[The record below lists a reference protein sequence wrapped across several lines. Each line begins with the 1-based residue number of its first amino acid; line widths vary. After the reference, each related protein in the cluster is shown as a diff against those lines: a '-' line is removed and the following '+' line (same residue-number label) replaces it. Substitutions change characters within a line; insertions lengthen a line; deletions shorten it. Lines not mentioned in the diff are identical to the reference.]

1 MPDAPVI
8 SVDHVSKAYRIWESP
23 ARRLISPGY
32 AAAAALAPGR
42 LGERLREKSRE
53 GYRDFYALRDISFE
67 VRRGEAVGIIGR
79 NGSGKSTLLQIIA
92 GTLQPS
98 AGSVSVQGRVAA
110 LLELGSGFNP
120 EFTGRE
126 NVYLNGTVMGFSRN
140 DIDARFDQIASFAD
154 IGDFIEQPVKT
165 YSSGMMVRLAFA
177 LQTAIEPE
185 IFIVDEA
192 LSVGDFFFQ
201 QKCFKRIAELR
212 ANGTTLLFVS
222 HNMASVRDLCHRA
235 LYLKAGRAVEFGES
249 QHTISLY
256 LREDPTTP
264 AVSPVAAT
272 APAAPVPPAERF
284 QEICDQALWVN
295 PAGPSAEVTGP
306 GRIEAVRLLDAR
318 RVPGTA
324 FKLGQ
329 PAFIQ
334 AYVRVHESAALHFAV
349 ELKNRQGQVVSC
361 IGSRTVGL
369 PAVEAAAGQILEFE
383 AAIELGLEAGEY
395 SLQAVLGLPDTRPN
409 IGTRVH
415 ATPWLGPVTISWN
428 YELEPAPFLGMFHL
442 PNQIKFAAWPAT
454 PTPPS

>member
-1 MPDAPVI
+1 M
-8 SVDHVSKAYRIWESP
+8 
-23 ARRLISPGY
+23 
-32 AAAAALAPGR
+32 
-42 LGERLREKSRE
+42 
-53 GYRDFYALRDISFE
+53 RDVSFE
-67 VRRGEAVGIIGR
+67 VSRGEAVGIIGR

-92 GTLQPS
+92 GTLQAS
-98 AGSVSVQGRVAA
+98 EGAVSVQGRVAA

-126 NVYLNGTVMGFSRN
+126 NVYLNGTVMGFSRSE
-140 DIDARFDQIASFAD
+140 IDARFDQVAGFAD

-222 HNMASVRDLCHRA
+222 HDMGSVRDLCHRA
-235 LYLKAGRAVEFGES
+235 LYLKGGRAVDFGDS

-256 LREDPTTP
+256 LREDTGTP
-264 AVSPVAAT
+264 AASPIASATPASAA
-272 APAAPVPPAERF
+272 PPAERF
-284 QEICDQALWVN
+284 QEIRDQALGVN
-295 PAGPSAEVTGP
+295 PAGPSTAVTGP
-306 GRIEAVRLLDAR
+306 ARIEAVRLLDAR
-318 RVPGTA
+318 RVPGTT
-324 FKLGQ
+324 FRLGQ

-334 AYVRVHESAALHFAV
+334 AYVLVRERAALHFAV
-349 ELKNRQGQVVSC
+349 ELKNRHGQVVSC
-361 IGSRTVGL
+361 VGSRTVGL

-415 ATPWLGPVTISWN
+415 ATPWLGPITIMWN
-428 YELEPAPFLGMFHL
+428 YEMEAAPFLGMFHL
-442 PNQIKFAAWPAT
+442 PNRIKFAAWPAV

>member
-8 SVDHVSKAYRIWESP
+8 SVRNVSKAYRIWETP
-23 ARRLISPGY
+23 AQRLLSPGY
-32 AAAAALAPGR
+32 AAIAGLLPGAAGDALRRKA
-42 LGERLREKSRE
+42 SA
-53 GYRDFYALRDISFE
+53 GYRDFFALQNVSFD
-67 VRRGEAVGIIGR
+67 VRKGEAVGIIGR

-98 AGSVSVQGRVAA
+98 DGSLDVKGRVAA

-126 NVYLNGTVMGFSRN
+126 NVYLNGSVLGFSRSE
-140 DIDARFDQIASFAD
+140 IDARFDEVAAFAD

-177 LQTAIEPE
+177 LQTAVEPE

-222 HNMASVRDLCHRA
+222 HDMGSVRDLCHRA
-235 LYLKAGRAVEFGES
+235 LYLKGGRTVDFGES
-249 QHTISLY
+249 QHVISLY
-256 LREDPTTP
+256 LREDTGAPPVRSAGSDLPAHEPTL
-264 AVSPVAAT
+264 AD
-272 APAAPVPPAERF
+272 RI
-284 QEICDQALWVN
+284 QEIRSRALWVN
-295 PAGPSAEVTGP
+295 PAEASAAAHGPA
-306 GRIEAVRLLDAR
+306 RIEAVRLLDAR
-318 RVPGTA
+318 REPGTS
-324 FKLGQ
+324 FRLGE

-334 AYVRVHESAALHFAV
+334 AYVRVHENAALHFAV
-349 ELKNRQGQVVSC
+349 ELKNRHGQVVSC
-361 IGSRTVGL
+361 IGSRTSGL
-369 PAVEAAAGQILEFE
+369 PAVTAGAGQILEFE

-415 ATPWLGPVTISWN
+415 TTPWLGPITIQWN
-428 YELEPAPFLGMFHL
+428 YEMEPAPFLGMFHL
-442 PNQIKFAAWPAT
+442 PSRVKFDAWPT
-454 PTPPS
+454 TPPQPS